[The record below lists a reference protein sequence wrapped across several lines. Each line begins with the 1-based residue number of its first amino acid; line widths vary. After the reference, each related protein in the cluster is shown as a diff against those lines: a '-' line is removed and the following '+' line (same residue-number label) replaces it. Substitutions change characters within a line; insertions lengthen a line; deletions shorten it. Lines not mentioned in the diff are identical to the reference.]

1 MNTLKR
7 KLIFFVVGAR
17 PNFIK
22 VAPILRELKKSKEFK
37 FKLIHTGQHYDQLMS
52 NVFFDDLSINS
63 PDYNLNIHGDSQNTQ
78 IAKIMLAF
86 EEICIQ
92 DNPNY
97 IFVFGDVNSTLAAS
111 ITAKKMDIPL
121 IHYEGGLRSFDRGMP
136 EEINRL
142 MCDSVADYFFCTEDS
157 AIKNLL
163 NEGKALKNIFLVGNL
178 MIDSL
183 LYQVKKSDSESQN
196 EDYAVLTMHR
206 PSNVND
212 KNKLKKLIDILNEIA
227 IKIKIV
233 FPVHPRTKK
242 NINSFELH
250 ENIIMINP
258 LGYND
263 FSKLWSKS
271 KFVITDS
278 GGIQEETTAL
288 KIPCLTIRDN
298 TERPIT
304 VEQGSN
310 TMVGSDRTKIL
321 INVDNILNGKYKESK
336 VPKYW
341 DGIAAKRI
349 MEIMKIIELTS

>member
-1 MNTLKR
+1 MKILKR

-22 VAPILRELKKSKEFK
+22 VAPLLRELKNSKEFE
-37 FKLIHTGQHYDQLMS
+37 FKLIHTGQHYDKLMS
-52 NVFFDDLSINS
+52 NIFFHDLSINA
-63 PDYNLNIHGDSQNTQ
+63 PDYNLNIRGGSQNTQ

-86 EEICIQ
+86 EEICSK

-111 ITAKKMDIPL
+111 ITAKKMNIPL
-121 IHYEGGLRSFDRGMP
+121 IHYEGGLRSFDRNMP

-142 MCDSVADYFFCTEDS
+142 MCDSVTDYFFCTEDS
-157 AIKNLL
+157 AVDNLL
-163 NEGKALKNIFLVGNL
+163 NEGKTSDKIFLVGNL

-183 LYQVKKSDSESQN
+183 FYQVKKSDFKVYK

-212 KNKLKKLIDILNEIA
+212 TNKLKKLISILNEIA
-227 IKIKIV
+227 KKIKII
-233 FPVHPRTKK
+233 FPVHPRTKES
-242 NINSFELH
+242 IGSFKLH
-250 ENIIMINP
+250 ENIEMINP

-263 FSKLWSKS
+263 FSELWTKS

-304 VEQGSN
+304 VYQGSS
-310 TMVGSDRTKIL
+310 TIVGSDKKKIL
-321 INVDNILNGKYKESK
+321 LNVDKILNNKYKASK
-336 VPKYW
+336 VPKFW
-341 DGIAAKRI
+341 DGKSAERILRI
-349 MEIMKIIELTS
+349 MKTIK

>member
-1 MNTLKR
+1 MKILKR

-22 VAPILRELKKSKEFK
+22 VAPLLRKLKNSKEFE
-37 FKLIHTGQHYDQLMS
+37 FKLIHTGQHYDKLMS
-52 NVFFDDLSINS
+52 NIFFHDLSINA
-63 PDYNLNIHGDSQNTQ
+63 PDYNLNIRGGSQNTQ

-86 EEICIQ
+86 EEICSK

-111 ITAKKMDIPL
+111 ITAKKMNIPL
-121 IHYEGGLRSFDRGMP
+121 IHYEGGLRSFDRNMP

-142 MCDSVADYFFCTEDS
+142 MCDSVTDYFFCTEES
-157 AIKNLL
+157 AVDNLL
-163 NEGKALKNIFLVGNL
+163 NEGKTSDKIFLVGNL

-183 LYQVKKSDSESQN
+183 FYQVKKSDFKVYK

-212 KNKLKKLIDILNEIA
+212 TNKLKKLISILNEIA
-227 IKIKIV
+227 KKIKII
-233 FPVHPRTKK
+233 FPVHPRTKES
-242 NINSFELH
+242 IGSFKLH
-250 ENIIMINP
+250 ENIEMINP

-263 FSKLWSKS
+263 FSELWTKS

-304 VEQGSN
+304 VYQGSS
-310 TMVGSDRTKIL
+310 TIVGSDKKKIL
-321 INVDNILNGKYKESK
+321 LNVDKILNNKYKASK
-336 VPKYW
+336 VPKFW
-341 DGIAAKRI
+341 DGKSAERI
-349 MEIMKIIELTS
+349 LRMMKTIK

>member
-1 MNTLKR
+1 MKILKR

-22 VAPILRELKKSKEFK
+22 VAPLLRKLKNSKEFE
-37 FKLIHTGQHYDQLMS
+37 FKLIHTGQHYDKLMS
-52 NVFFDDLSINS
+52 NIFFHDLSINA
-63 PDYNLNIHGDSQNTQ
+63 PDYNLNIRGGSQNTQ

-86 EEICIQ
+86 EEICSK

-111 ITAKKMDIPL
+111 ITAKKMNIPL
-121 IHYEGGLRSFDRGMP
+121 IHYEGGLRSFDRNMP

-142 MCDSVADYFFCTEDS
+142 MCDSVTDYFFCTEDS
-157 AIKNLL
+157 AVDNLL
-163 NEGKALKNIFLVGNL
+163 NEGKTSDKIFLVGNL

-183 LYQVKKSDSESQN
+183 FYQVKKSDFKVYK

-212 KNKLKKLIDILNEIA
+212 TNKLKKLISILNEIA
-227 IKIKIV
+227 KKIKII
-233 FPVHPRTKK
+233 FPVHPRTKES
-242 NINSFELH
+242 IGSFKLH
-250 ENIIMINP
+250 ENIEMINP

-263 FSKLWSKS
+263 FSELWTKS

-304 VEQGSN
+304 VYQGSS
-310 TMVGSDRTKIL
+310 TIVGSDKKKIL
-321 INVDNILNGKYKESK
+321 LNVDKILNNKYKASK
-336 VPKYW
+336 VPKFW
-341 DGIAAKRI
+341 DGKSAERILRI
-349 MEIMKIIELTS
+349 MKTIK

>member
-7 KLIFFVVGAR
+7 KMIFFVVGAR

-22 VAPILRELKKSKEFK
+22 VAPLLRNLNDSIDFE
-37 FKLIHTGQHYDQLMS
+37 FKLIHTGQHYDKMMS
-52 NVFFDDLSINS
+52 SVFFDDLNVNA
-63 PDYNLNIHGDSQNTQ
+63 PDYNLNIHGGSQNTQ

-86 EEICIQ
+86 EEICSQ

-111 ITAKKMDIPL
+111 ITAKKMNIPL
-121 IHYEGGLRSFDRGMP
+121 IHYEGGLRSFDREMP

-142 MCDSVADYFFCTEDS
+142 MCDSVTDYFFCTEDS

-163 NEGKALKNIFLVGNL
+163 NEGKNPDKIFLVGNL

-183 LYQVKKSDSESQN
+183 FYQVNKSNSNTNE

-212 KNKLKKLIDILNEIA
+212 TKKLKKLVEILNEISKS
-227 IKIKIV
+227 IKII

-242 NINSFELH
+242 AICSFELDD
-250 ENIIMINP
+250 NIVMINP

-263 FSKLWSKS
+263 FTELWINS

-304 VEQGSN
+304 VNQGSS
-310 TMVGSDRTKIL
+310 TIVGSDRAKIL
-321 INVDNILNGKYKESK
+321 SNVYDILNEKYKVSE

-341 DGIAAKRI
+341 DGNSANRI
-349 MEIMKIIELTS
+349 LKIMKSLKS

>member
-1 MNTLKR
+1 MKILKR

-22 VAPILRELKKSKEFK
+22 VAPLLRKLKNSKEFE
-37 FKLIHTGQHYDQLMS
+37 FKLIHTGQHYDKLMS
-52 NVFFDDLSINS
+52 NIFFHDLSINA
-63 PDYNLNIHGDSQNTQ
+63 PDYNLNIRGGSQNTQ

-86 EEICIQ
+86 EEICSK

-111 ITAKKMDIPL
+111 ITAKKMNIPL
-121 IHYEGGLRSFDRGMP
+121 IHYEGGLRSFDRNMP

-142 MCDSVADYFFCTEDS
+142 MCDSVTDYFFCTEDS
-157 AIKNLL
+157 AVDNLL
-163 NEGKALKNIFLVGNL
+163 NEGKTSDKIFLVGNL

-183 LYQVKKSDSESQN
+183 FYQVKKSDFKVYK

-206 PSNVND
+206 PSNVNNT
-212 KNKLKKLIDILNEIA
+212 NKLKKLISILNEIA
-227 IKIKIV
+227 KKIKII
-233 FPVHPRTKK
+233 FPVHPRTKES
-242 NINSFELH
+242 IGSFKLH
-250 ENIIMINP
+250 ENIEMINP

-263 FSKLWSKS
+263 FSELWTKS

-304 VEQGSN
+304 VYQGSS
-310 TMVGSDRTKIL
+310 TIVGSDKKKIL
-321 INVDNILNGKYKESK
+321 LNVDKILNNKYKASK
-336 VPKYW
+336 VPKFW
-341 DGIAAKRI
+341 DGKSAERILRI
-349 MEIMKIIELTS
+349 MKTIK

>member
-1 MNTLKR
+1 MKILKR

-22 VAPILRELKKSKEFK
+22 VAPLLRKLKNSKEFE
-37 FKLIHTGQHYDQLMS
+37 FKLIHTGQHYDKLMS
-52 NVFFDDLSINS
+52 NIFFHDLSINA
-63 PDYNLNIHGDSQNTQ
+63 PDYNLNIRGGSQNTQ

-86 EEICIQ
+86 EEICRK

-111 ITAKKMDIPL
+111 ITAKKMNIPL
-121 IHYEGGLRSFDRGMP
+121 IHYEGGLRSFDRNMP

-142 MCDSVADYFFCTEDS
+142 MCDSVTDYFFCTEDS
-157 AIKNLL
+157 AVDNLL
-163 NEGKALKNIFLVGNL
+163 NEGKTSDKIFLVGNL
-178 MIDSL
+178 IIDSL
-183 LYQVKKSDSESQN
+183 FYQVKKSDFKVYK

-212 KNKLKKLIDILNEIA
+212 TNKLKKLISILNEIA
-227 IKIKIV
+227 KKIKII
-233 FPVHPRTKK
+233 FPVHPRTKES
-242 NINSFELH
+242 IGSFKLH
-250 ENIIMINP
+250 ENIEMINP

-263 FSKLWSKS
+263 FSELWTKS

-304 VEQGSN
+304 VYQGSS
-310 TMVGSDRTKIL
+310 TIVGSDKKKIL
-321 INVDNILNGKYKESK
+321 LNVDKILNNKYKASK
-336 VPKYW
+336 VPKFW
-341 DGIAAKRI
+341 DGKSAERILRI
-349 MEIMKIIELTS
+349 MKTIK